1 MCPQIFLLH
10 LQLALKVYFLG
21 LNRVMPSLTSNFA
34 TPWSLPGSSV
44 HEIFQ
49 AGIPEWVVISFF
61 RGHSRPM
68 GQTSISWFSCIGR
81 LIFFFYHCTTRD
93 GSTKSACRA
102 STRFLPPPNLQNLLH
117 WSDLTP
123 NKEAKLL
130 LGTND
135 VSNHLNS
142 IFLLTQGLHLALV
155 SIQLRKLWFYKTKH
169 LSVKD
174 NSQPIITGLQNT
186 TEQPQ
191 NFIFL

>member
-1 MCPQIFLLH
+1 MGCHFLFQGTFPTHGSNLHLLVLLH
-10 LQLALKVYFLG
+10 
-21 LNRVMPSLTSNFA
+21 
-34 TPWSLPGSSV
+34 W
-44 HEIFQ
+44 Q
-49 AGIPEWVVISFF
+49 AD
-61 RGHSRPM
+61 
-68 GQTSISWFSCIGR
+68 
-81 LIFFFYHCTTRD
+81 FFFYHCTTRD